1 METIINL
8 QLEDQPLLRN
18 SKVFLHSEE
27 KRLSNSQT
35 IKDGGFRNKRIATFE
50 PNYWALDG
58 LFRFQGEGMKCG
70 YVTEELTDAEGNYAS
85 GTQNKAINIVFPSDR
100 KLTKVTVMGSRTT
113 GDFIS
118 KFRVQYLGYNS
129 DNGYFTKEDF
139 IVYAEEVSHTFTYP
153 ADGIRAIRIIPLA
166 TNRPNRRARIMS
178 IAFDDAIILS
188 GNSIT
193 AANVLCEVSL
203 SGAELPYGIFSARF
217 VSPDPQAFDI
227 TDMASVYNRLK
238 YRLPIEVYYFDGE
251 DTRHIGRYFLTE
263 WKSESAN
270 VLTIEGFDV
279 IGLME
284 EIPYQGDFWQSD
296 ANFLTIARRVLSF
309 VPDVKKVS
317 IADGFTPPQLHG
329 LLKKGTIR
337 EAFRQVLFAGGAMA
351 RIVNGDEIVIDA
363 LPSTKSGQATNE
375 DFGSDKKA
383 LNGQELIVKPQVTRI
398 ELTTHNFR
406 TSETLET
413 IFEGDLDVGEQIVEF
428 REPGF
433 TPSDGSL
440 VSGATLLSTTPLIA
454 RLRVDNPGKVTI
466 SGRRFADGKRLI
478 EISSGATGKEYILKV
493 DEAMMVTSE
502 AASRVIYQLQAFAT
516 KRFRQRFRA
525 FTPKTLEAG
534 EIVSVAVFNGRT
546 LIGAVERLAI
556 NLAGGC
562 VTEYTVTGSIRDAG
576 ANFTRA
582 ITVLGTVGT
591 VTPGE
596 FYYPSTSSQEFIA
609 QVTAANAD
617 DYGIAVT
624 INGVLTIYPQISAAF
639 TLPMTDEGTQV
650 MVSFPVVS
658 RMIVVGTEGTV
669 TPGRFRLSSKIAQYF
684 MAKVKPAYTET
695 RGIAVTI
702 DGNTTVHGETER
714 RFQLPTTGENTQVTV
729 TFPDVTKAIEI
740 APHYGQLEL
749 SVTPNRFRHSMGAVQ
764 NFTARKSIKP
774 GTGWTSE
781 FFYIA
786 VIVNGVKQLYDTDTK
801 VFQIQQTTPA
811 TTVKV
816 TTEGKPHKNY
826 TITGWNDPWGGTGAP
841 LSLLFYPIKG
851 VQTLSFTAPSYPT
864 SEIFNGMPVWKWAK
878 MDVRWYI
885 NGALK
890 STQLDVE
897 MTSFEIR
904 NTSETTDVRAE
915 ISNIRGESGG
925 GNGSGGGSGYTPW
938 TAKIRTTIPNAAE
951 GVVLRDGPNNGAQI
965 GSLYLHDEVLVI
977 GQANGTPVSGNSL
990 WYNVNVL
997 SGVSSG
1003 LTGWVWSGA
1012 VFQGTNPNL

>member
-139 IVYAEEVSHTFTYP
+139 IVYAEKVSHTFTYP

-193 AANVLCEVSL
+193 AANVLREVSL

-296 ANFLTIARRVLSF
+296 ESFEIIVRRILSF
-309 VPDVKKVS
+309 VPDVKKIT
-317 IADGFTPPQLHG
+317 IAPGFNPPRLRG
-329 LLKKGTIR
+329 LLRKGTVR
-337 EAFRQVLFAGGAMA
+337 DALQQVLFAACA
-351 RIVNGDEIVIDA
+351 TVQVNGNEVIFDA
-363 LPSTKSGQATNE
+363 LPTLKSGVTPAE
-375 DFGSDKKA
+375 DFGRNKKA
-383 LNGQELIVKPQVTRI
+383 LNGQELLAKPPVTRI
-398 ELTTHNFR
+398 ELTTHNYQG
-406 TSETLET
+406 SENFET
-413 IFEGDLDVGEQIVEF
+413 IYEANLAVGEQVVEF
-428 REPGF
+428 AEPGL
-433 TPSDGSL
+433 TPPDGSL
-440 VSGATLLSTTPLIA
+440 VSGATLISTTPLIA
-454 RLRVDNPGKVTI
+454 RIRVDNPGKVTI
-466 SGRRFADGKRLI
+466 RGRKFSDTKGLI
-478 EISSGATGKEYILKV
+478 EIAGETVGKDNLIKIENA
-493 DEAMMVTSE
+493 AM
-502 AASRVIYQLQAFAT
+502 ASPQSANGIIFQLQAFAT

-525 FTPKTLEAG
+525 FAPKTLEAG

-556 NLAGGC
+556 DLARSC
-562 VTEYTVTGSIRDAG
+562 ITEYTVTGSIRDAS

-582 ITVLGTVGT
+582 ITIIGTAGT

-714 RFQLPTTGENTQVTV
+714 GFQLPTTGENTQVTV

-749 SVTPNRFRHSMGAVQ
+749 SVTPGRFRHSMETVQ
-764 NFTARKSIKP
+764 NITVKKSIKP

-786 VIVNGVKQLYDTDTK
+786 VIINGVKQLYDTDTK
-801 VFQIQQTTPA
+801 VFQIQQTTPT

-816 TTEGKPHKNY
+816 TTEDKPRKNY
-826 TITGWNDPWGGTGAP
+826 TITGWNDPWGGIGAP
-841 LSLLFYPIKG
+841 LALLCYPIKG
-851 VQTLSFTAPSYPT
+851 VQTLGFTAPMYPT
-864 SEIFNGMPVWKWAK
+864 SEIFNGMPVWKYAK

-890 STQLDVE
+890 STQLGVE
-897 MTSFEIR
+897 ETSFEIR

-925 GNGSGGGSGYTPW
+925 GGGSGGGSGYTPW
-938 TAKIRTTIPNAAE
+938 TAKIRTTIPNAAA

>member
-1 METIINL
+1 METIIKL
-8 QLEDQPLLRN
+8 
-18 SKVFLHSEE
+18 
-27 KRLSNSQT
+27 RLSEKSILDDSNVHFTTAESSISDAKT
-35 IKDGGFRNKRIATFE
+35 IEAGGTNDHRIATFE
-50 PNYWALDG
+50 PNFWALDG
-58 LFRFQGEGMKCG
+58 SFHFQSDAIRCG
-70 YVTEELTDAEGNYAS
+70 YAASELTNPEGNYAA
-85 GTQNKAINIVFPSDR
+85 GAPYKAIRVAFKSEHNI
-100 KLTKVTVMGSRTT
+100 TKITVAGSRTT
-113 GDFIS
+113 GDFAV
-118 KFRVQYLGYNS
+118 KLRVRYFGIDSNNQ
-129 DNGYFTKEDF
+129 YFTKAD
-139 IVYAEEVSHTFTYP
+139 ITVYPESISHTFTYP
-153 ADGIRAIRIIPLA
+153 VEGVRGVQIIALT
-166 TNRPNRRARIMS
+166 TNRPRRRARIMG
-178 IAFDDAIILS
+178 IAFDDEIVLDGKS
-188 GNSIT
+188 VTS
-193 AANVLCEVSL
+193 ANVLREISL

-238 YRLPIEVYYFDGE
+238 HRLPIEVYYFDE
-251 DTRHIGRYFLTE
+251 ETTRHIGRYYLSE
-263 WKSESAN
+263 WKSESVN
-270 VLTIEGFDV
+270 VLSIEGVDL
-279 IGLME
+279 IGIME
-284 EIPYQGDFWQSD
+284 EIAYQGDFWQSD
-296 ANFLTIARRVLSF
+296 ESFEIIVRRILSF
-309 VPDVKKVS
+309 VPDVKKIT
-317 IADGFTPPQLHG
+317 IAPGFNPPRLRG
-329 LLKKGTIR
+329 LLRKGTVR
-337 EAFRQVLFAGGAMA
+337 DALQQVLFAACA
-351 RIVNGDEIVIDA
+351 TVRVNGNEVIFDA
-363 LPSTKSGQATNE
+363 LPTLKSGVTPAE
-375 DFGSDKKA
+375 DFGRNKKA
-383 LNGQELIVKPQVTRI
+383 LNGQELLAKPPVTRI
-398 ELTTHNFR
+398 ELTTHNYQG
-406 TSETLET
+406 SENFET
-413 IFEGDLDVGEQIVEF
+413 IYEANLAVGEQVVEF
-428 REPGF
+428 AEPGL
-433 TPSDGSL
+433 TPPDGSL
-440 VSGATLLSTTPLIA
+440 VSGATLISTTPLIA
-454 RLRVDNPGKVTI
+454 RIRIDNPGKVTI
-466 SGRRFADGKRLI
+466 RGRKFSDTKGLI
-478 EISSGATGKEYILKV
+478 EIAGETVGKDNLIKIENA
-493 DEAMMVTSE
+493 AM
-502 AASRVIYQLQAFAT
+502 ASPQSANGIIFQLQAFAT

-525 FTPKTLEAG
+525 FAPKTLEAG

-556 NLAGGC
+556 DLARSC
-562 VTEYTVTGSIRDAG
+562 ITEYTVTGSIRDAG

-582 ITVLGTVGT
+582 ITVLGTAGT

-658 RMIVVGTEGTV
+658 RMIVVGPEGTV

-764 NFTARKSIKP
+764 NFTVRKSIKP

-816 TTEGKPHKNY
+816 TTEDKPHKNY

-897 MTSFEIR
+897 MTSFEVR